1 MLRTYENNP
10 EFDPDICEICDRKML
25 KYRYQHFL
33 VRVCWR
39 DSKFRIWPAIP
50 DPFLFAC
57 ELEPTILLALLK
69 TKELIPVNDD
79 DGV

>member
-1 MLRTYENNP
+1 MLKTHTKP
-10 EFDPDICEICDRKML
+10 DFDPDICEICDKKML

-39 DSKFRIWPAIP
+39 DSKFRVWPPIP
-50 DPFLFAC
+50 DPFTMAL
-57 ELEPTILLALLK
+57 EIEPTILLALLK
-69 TKELIPVNDD
+69 TKELKPVTED